1 MHKRQL
7 FRGQLGSKDFP
18 KKRTWQSAPT
28 QQGSFYRKP
37 QRMKGLTLTENE
49 AELSKMDKCSKEL
62 NNDKSSIRSGSTM
75 LLVVEEVASWPSIF
89 TMEEEYKREDVLGSG
104 R

>member
-1 MHKRQL
+1 M
-7 FRGQLGSKDFP
+7 
-18 KKRTWQSAPT
+18 KRTWQSAPR
-28 QQGSFYRKP
+28 QQGFFYRKP

-49 AELSKMDKCSKEL
+49 AELSKMDKCSKKEL

>member
-1 MHKRQL
+1 
-7 FRGQLGSKDFP
+7 
-18 KKRTWQSAPT
+18 
-28 QQGSFYRKP
+28 
-37 QRMKGLTLTENE
+37 MKGLTVTENE
-49 AELSKMDKCSKEL
+49 AELSKMDKSSKKEL

-75 LLVVEEVASWPSIF
+75 LMVVEEVASWPSIF

>member
-1 MHKRQL
+1 
-7 FRGQLGSKDFP
+7 
-18 KKRTWQSAPT
+18 
-28 QQGSFYRKP
+28 
-37 QRMKGLTLTENE
+37 MKGLTLTGNE
-49 AELSKMDKCSKEL
+49 AELSKKEL

-75 LLVVEEVASWPSIF
+75 LMVVEEVASWPSIF

>member
-1 MHKRQL
+1 
-7 FRGQLGSKDFP
+7 
-18 KKRTWQSAPT
+18 
-28 QQGSFYRKP
+28 
-37 QRMKGLTLTENE
+37 MKGLTLTGNE
-49 AELSKMDKCSKEL
+49 AELSKKEL

-75 LLVVEEVASWPSIF
+75 LMVVEEVASWPSIV

>member
-1 MHKRQL
+1 
-7 FRGQLGSKDFP
+7 
-18 KKRTWQSAPT
+18 
-28 QQGSFYRKP
+28 
-37 QRMKGLTLTENE
+37 MKGLTLTGNE
-49 AELSKMDKCSKEL
+49 AELSKKEL

-75 LLVVEEVASWPSIF
+75 LVVEEVASWPSIF

>member
-1 MHKRQL
+1 
-7 FRGQLGSKDFP
+7 
-18 KKRTWQSAPT
+18 
-28 QQGSFYRKP
+28 
-37 QRMKGLTLTENE
+37 MKGLTLEE
-49 AELSKMDKCSKEL
+49 SGAELSKMDKSSKEEL

-75 LLVVEEVASWPSIF
+75 LMVEEVASWPSIV